1 MKVFCWIPGVAL
13 GVAAIFGQGSA
24 AAMKVS
30 LLDAGERRTAEV
42 TLPKGK
48 VPLSADKTAA
58 SKDSQ
63 DNAATGASGA
73 ARSRSREA
81 DALADRQ
88 FKLFVLL
95 LQIIRAPK

>member
-48 VPLSADKTAA
+48 VPLSADKTSA

-63 DNAATGASGA
+63 DDAATGGA
-73 ARSRSREA
+73 ARSRRREA
-81 DALADRQ
+81 DALADRR
-88 FKLFVLL
+88 FKLFFLL
-95 LQIIRAPK
+95 LQIFRAPK